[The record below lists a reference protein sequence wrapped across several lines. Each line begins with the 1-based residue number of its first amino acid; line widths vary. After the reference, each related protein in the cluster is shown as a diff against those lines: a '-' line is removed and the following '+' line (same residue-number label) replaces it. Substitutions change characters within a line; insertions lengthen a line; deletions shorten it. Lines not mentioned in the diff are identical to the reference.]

1 LYLEG
6 EFAILASSPWRGIGM
21 LSSSLQEIKQRV
33 ETLEQELFLLR
44 SVLEAFPD
52 PVFILDSRKG
62 FLRTNSKG
70 EEMLGYTREDLQ
82 GMVFLD
88 LIDLDDFN
96 SVQDGFEAL
105 KKYPETRLKTWILN
119 RRGEKIAVEL
129 FGHRQEEMFCIVL
142 KDLRETVQFEEA
154 WERRKKE
161 LTEKIR
167 ERDQYARELQAMK
180 DLYKEKMK
188 EIERMRDE
196 ATLLSH
202 VDDLT
207 EIYNHRFF
215 IHQLT
220 LEIARR
226 KRYPSPL
233 SLLMIDVDF
242 FKHYNDTNGHLA
254 GDQVLKA
261 TAMLIQR
268 AVRQTDMVARYGGEE
283 FAAILIN
290 ADRETALEIGERVRR
305 SVSET
310 DIPNEH
316 LQPNGDFTVSI
327 GIATLASPLSS
338 SLEELLREADNA
350 LYRAKR
356 KGRNRVEG

>member
-1 LYLEG
+1 MP
-6 EFAILASSPWRGIGM
+6 SP
-21 LSSSLQEIKQRV
+21 SLQEIKEKV

-44 SVLEAFPD
+44 SVLEVFPD
-52 PVFILDSRKG
+52 PVFILNSQKG

-70 EEMLGYTREDLQ
+70 EEMLGYTPSDLHE
-82 GMVFLD
+82 MVFLD
-88 LIDLDDFN
+88 LIDLDDF
-96 SVQDGFEAL
+96 SRVRDGFEAL
-105 KKYPETRLKTWILN
+105 KENPETRLKTWVLN
-119 RRGEKIAVEL
+119 RRGEKIPVEL

-154 WERRKKE
+154 WEKRKKE
-161 LTEKIR
+161 FTEKIR

-196 ATLLSH
+196 ATLLAH

-215 IHQLT
+215 IQQLT
-220 LEIARR
+220 LEIGRR

-233 SLLMIDVDF
+233 SLLMIDIDF

-261 TAMLIQR
+261 TALLIQR
-268 AVRQTDMVARYGGEE
+268 AVRETDMVARYGGEE
-283 FAAILIN
+283 FTAILIN
-290 ADRETALEIGERVRR
+290 ADKEKALEIGERVRR
-305 SVSET
+305 TIAET
-310 DIPNEH
+310 DIPNER

-327 GIATLASPLSS
+327 GIATFSPVLS

>member
-1 LYLEG
+1 MT
-6 EFAILASSPWRGIGM
+6 SP
-21 LSSSLQEIKQRV
+21 SLQEIKEKV

-44 SVLEAFPD
+44 SVLEVFPD
-52 PVFILDSRKG
+52 PVFILNSQKG

-70 EEMLGYTREDLQ
+70 EEMLGYTPADLQ
-82 GMVFLD
+82 EMVFLD
-88 LIDLDDFN
+88 LIDLDDF
-96 SVQDGFEAL
+96 SRVRDGFEAL
-105 KKYPETRLKTWILN
+105 KENPETRLKTWVLN
-119 RRGEKIAVEL
+119 RRGEKIPVEL

-142 KDLRETVQFEEA
+142 KDLRETVQFEEV
-154 WERRKKE
+154 WEKRKKE
-161 LTEKIR
+161 FTEKIR

-196 ATLLSH
+196 ATLLAH

-215 IHQLT
+215 IQQLT
-220 LEIARR
+220 LEIGRR

-233 SLLMIDVDF
+233 SLLMIDIDF

-261 TAMLIQR
+261 TALLIQR
-268 AVRQTDMVARYGGEE
+268 AVRETDMVARYGGEE
-283 FAAILIN
+283 FTAILIN
-290 ADRETALEIGERVRR
+290 ADKEKALEIGERVRR
-305 SVSET
+305 TIAET
-310 DIPNEH
+310 DIPNER

-327 GIATLASPLSS
+327 GIATFSPVLS